1 MKHNLL
7 ISKKYILP
15 IAILGF
21 IIILL
26 GAFFKITHFIYFGLT
41 GNVLITLG
49 TFLSFLSTIIVII
62 DVVRNKIKNY
72 ILWLLFLALFG
83 GITSIIYLI
92 KRK

>member
-26 GAFFKITHFIYFGLT
+26 GAFFKITHFICFGLT
-41 GNVLITLG
+41 GNVLITIG

>member
-49 TFLSFLSTIIVII
+49 TFFSFLSTIIVII
-62 DVVRNKIKNY
+62 DVVRNKVKNY